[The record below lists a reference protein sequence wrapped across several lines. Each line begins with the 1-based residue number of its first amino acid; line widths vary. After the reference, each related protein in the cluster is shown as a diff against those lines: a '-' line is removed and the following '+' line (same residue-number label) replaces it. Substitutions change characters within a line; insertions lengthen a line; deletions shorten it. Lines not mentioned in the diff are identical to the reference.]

1 MNNVGFNVIGF
12 GTIFKKREETL
23 PLKDSARWITPK
35 LIDDLPKIVEEIHE
49 EVIQKISGKS
59 KEDAIQEVANVVQ
72 SSSKEAEKNFIEN
85 APAIRFDVFS
95 IVLEAQ
101 RERFLREEEEVFLL
115 LLALMTRKN
124 FL

>member
-1 MNNVGFNVIGF
+1 MNNVGFNVVGF
-12 GTIFKKREETL
+12 GTIFKKREEAL
-23 PLKDSARWITPK
+23 PLRDSAKWITPK
-35 LIDDLPKIVEEIHE
+35 LIDDLPKIVEEINE

-59 KEDAIQEVANVVQ
+59 KEEAIQEVTNVIQ
-72 SSSKEAEKNFIEN
+72 SGSKEAEKKFIEN

-95 IVLEAQ
+95 IVLQAQ

-115 LLALMTRKN
+115 LLALMTRKR